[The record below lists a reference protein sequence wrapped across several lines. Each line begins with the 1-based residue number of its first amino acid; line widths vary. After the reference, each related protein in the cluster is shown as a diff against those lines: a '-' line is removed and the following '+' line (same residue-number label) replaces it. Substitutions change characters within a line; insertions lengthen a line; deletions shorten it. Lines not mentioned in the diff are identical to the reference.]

1 MARSRRTPTP
11 LPRLPSPATVP
22 PHVRLAALRVERR
35 LSIAQ
40 LAALA
45 GLRPTTISDL
55 ERGTTLI
62 PRQRTLAKLA
72 ATYGLQ
78 LEEFQREVGMCG
90 PLHKAVPRQHDEP
103 EVHTF
108 SPCAEEI
115 AGLVDTLPVHQRQ
128 FVLAMCRLLHA
139 RQSIDLP
146 IPTLKE
152 EQ

>member
-1 MARSRRTPTP
+1 MARSRRMPTP
-11 LPRLPSPATVP
+11 LPHLPSPAVVP
-22 PHVRLAALRVERR
+22 PHVRLAALRMERR

-72 ATYGLQ
+72 ATYGLP
-78 LEEFQREVGMCG
+78 LEELQRQIGMCG
-90 PLHKAVPRQHDEP
+90 PLHEAARTQQDQP
-103 EVHTF
+103 ETGAF

-115 AGLVDTLPVHQRQ
+115 AGLVDTLPVHERR
-128 FVLAMCRLLHA
+128 FVLAVCRLLHA
-139 RQSIDLP
+139 RQRVDLP
-146 IPTLKE
+146 IPLQKE
-152 EQ
+152 EE

>member
-1 MARSRRTPTP
+1 MPRSRRTPTP
-11 LPRLPSPATVP
+11 LPRLPSPAVVP
-22 PHVRLAALRVERR
+22 PHVRLAALRMERR

-72 ATYGLQ
+72 ATYGMS
-78 LEEFQREVGMCG
+78 LEKLQREIGMCG
-90 PLHKAVPRQHDEP
+90 PPHEAAATQHDEP
-103 EVHTF
+103 EAHTF

-115 AGLVDTLPVHQRQ
+115 AGLVDTLPVQERQ
-128 FVLAMCRLLHA
+128 FVLAMCRLLRA
-139 RQSIDLP
+139 RQDVELP
-146 IPTLKE
+146 ITT
-152 EQ
+152 